1 MAVSEAPRRLS
12 ELTALIAGAL
22 SGRFAGQTYW
32 VVADVTNHTFR
43 SEKNYH
49 YFDLVEKDPDSR
61 AIVAR
66 MRVSSWGKG
75 SLSIG
80 AFQQATGQ
88 RFTNNINVL
97 VNVSVDFHAAFGLQL
112 VLNAV
117 DVSFTLGVLEQQR
130 QATLA
135 RLVSENPTVVS
146 YIEGLYTTANKGLRL
161 KPAVLRI
168 AVISSATSAGWQDFH
183 HTLENNPMG
192 YRIAIDDYFTV
203 VQGENNADQIMGCLD
218 RIRLATVSY
227 DCVVIVRGGG
237 AQTDFL
243 IFDDYDLGLA
253 VATYPLPII
262 TGIGHQK
269 NETITDMMAHTQ
281 TKTPTKA
288 AEFILAHNQAF
299 EEGLLRLQKK
309 IIITAQQLLAG
320 RFKLLAQM
328 NAGVVNHARELV
340 FNHGQALLLAR
351 TRLSGEVR
359 FYLQKKAGSLAHYDS
374 VIKLVSPEN
383 TLKRGFVMIRS
394 SSNGIVTSAGLLE
407 PGGSVDMVFHD
418 STVTAIVTAKKERDG
433 REFDI

>member
-1 MAVSEAPRRLS
+1 MAVHDAPRRLS
-12 ELTALIAGAL
+12 ELTALIAGVLA
-22 SGRFAGQTYW
+22 GRFAGQTYW

-43 SEKNYH
+43 AEKNYH

-61 AIVAR
+61 AIIAR
-66 MRVSSWGKG
+66 MRVSAWGKG

-97 VNVSVDFHAAFGLQL
+97 VNVSVDFHAAYGLQL

-117 DVSFTLGVLEQQR
+117 DVNFTLGVLEQQR
-130 QATLA
+130 QATLD
-135 RLVSENPTVVS
+135 RLVRENPAEIS
-146 YIEGLYTTANKGLRL
+146 FIEGLYATQNKGLRL
-161 KPAVLRI
+161 KQAVRRV
-168 AVISSATSAGWQDFH
+168 AVISSPTSAGWQDFH
-183 HTLENNPMG
+183 HTLEHNPMG

-203 VQGENNADQIMGCLD
+203 VQGENNANQILSCLE
-218 RIRLATVSY
+218 RIRSAAAPY

-269 NETITDMMAHTQ
+269 NETITDLMAHTQ

-299 EEGLLRLQKK
+299 EEALLRLQKK
-309 IIITAQQLLAG
+309 VVITAQQLLAA
-320 RFKLLAQM
+320 RFKVLAQM
-328 NAGVVNHARELV
+328 NAGVVNHARELI
-340 FNHGQALLLAR
+340 FNGGQALLLAR
-351 TRLSGEVR
+351 ARLSGEVR
-359 FYLQKKAGSLAHYDS
+359 FFLQKKAGGLAHYDS

-383 TLKRGFVMIRS
+383 TLKRGFVMVRTPS
-394 SSNGIVTSAGLLE
+394 AGIVTGAASLE
-407 PGGSVDMVFHD
+407 PGQPVDLVFHD
-418 STVTAIVTAKKERDG
+418 STVTATVITKKDRDG
-433 REFDI
+433 REFDV